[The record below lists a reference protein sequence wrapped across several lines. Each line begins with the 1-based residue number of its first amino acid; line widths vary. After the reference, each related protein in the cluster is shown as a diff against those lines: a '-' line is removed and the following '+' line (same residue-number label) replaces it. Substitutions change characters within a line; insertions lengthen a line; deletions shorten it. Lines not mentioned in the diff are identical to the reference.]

1 MVYTHHYESPLGGI
15 TMAGDGNALT
25 GRWLDGTGSFGE
37 TLSAGYRDRRLPVFD
52 ETDRW
57 LDIYFSGGIPDFTPA
72 MNIRA
77 TAFRKTVWET
87 LRSIPY
93 GRTATYGRIA
103 EQAAGQ
109 AGVPRMSARAV
120 GGAVGHNPILLI
132 IPCHRVVGA
141 GGKLTGYSGGI
152 ERKAAL
158 LRMEGQAEAAR
169 NELTFISPDNIIF
182 TTDE

>member
-1 MVYTHHYESPLGGI
+1 MEYIHRYESPLGSI
-15 TMAGDGNALT
+15 TIASDGAAIT
-25 GRWLDGTGSFGE
+25 GLWFEGQRYYAD
-37 TLSAGYRDRRLPVFD
+37 TLNPDHEEKALPVFAQA
-52 ETDRW
+52 DRW